1 MTTISR
7 VTRAGLFLLLAA
19 TLTSGLASAQID
31 LSGAW
36 TVRLHEDIQHRNDA
50 LGGGPR
56 IGDYTGLPIND
67 AARAKADSWDASIFS
82 ARERQTIVQP
92 GAYGSRGGGSMR
104 ISKDIDET
112 TQRLVAIKIYRA
124 APAGSTTRTIWMD
137 QRAHPPEWAAHT
149 WQGFSTGRWEG
160 DMLTV
165 ETTHL
170 KMGWLQRNGVAAS
183 DRTTITEHFVRH
195 GAILTLIALV
205 RDPVYLEEPFM
216 RSTNFVLDQWETV
229 GAVSNE
235 IVDEIA
241 GRPDGYV
248 PHHLPGTNVQLK
260 EFAEEYRLPF
270 EATRGG
276 KDTTYPEYQLTL
288 KQLMAKPQKKSAD

>member
-1 MTTISR
+1 MTRRSR
-7 VTRAGLFLLLAA
+7 TRVGLFLLVLT
-19 TLTSGLASAQID
+19 TLTGNRAFAQVD

-36 TVRLHEDIQHRNDA
+36 TVRLHEDLQHRNDA

-92 GAYGSRGGGSMR
+92 AAYGSRGGGSMR
-104 ISKDIDET
+104 ISRVIDDATE
-112 TQRLVAIKIYRA
+112 RLLAFKIYRA
-124 APAGSTTRTIWMD
+124 AVAGSTTRMIWMD
-137 QRAHPPEWAAHT
+137 RRAHPPDWAAHT
-149 WQGFSTGRWEG
+149 WQGFATGRWEG

-170 KMGWLQRNGVAAS
+170 KMGWIQRNGVPAS
-183 DRTTITEHFVRH
+183 DQTTITEHFVRH
-195 GAILTLIALV
+195 GNLLTLISV
-205 RDPVYLEEPFM
+205 IRDSVYLEEPFV
-216 RSTNFVLDQWETV
+216 RSTNFVMDPWEEI
-229 GAVSNE
+229 GAVANE

-248 PHHLPGTNVQLK
+248 PHHLPGTNVHLK
-260 EFAEEYRLPF
+260 DFVEESGLPF

-276 KDTTYPEYQLTL
+276 KDATYPEYQLKL
-288 KQLMAKPQKKSAD
+288 KQLMAKAPK